1 MQLLACSNYSG
12 HFACSI
18 KICSRQFFCCLIKLI
33 IRIYGN
39 NVSCP
44 VQEVADQRVP
54 EELIKLAMT
63 VCVVCVWV
71 CVVRVVR
78 VGVCGGCGCVDC

>member
-1 MQLLACSNYSG
+1 M
-12 HFACSI
+12 
-18 KICSRQFFCCLIKLI
+18 
-33 IRIYGN
+33 
-39 NVSCP
+39 SCP

-78 VGVCGGCGCVDC
+78 VGVCGGCGCGCVDC

>member
-1 MQLLACSNYSG
+1 M
-12 HFACSI
+12 
-18 KICSRQFFCCLIKLI
+18 
-33 IRIYGN
+33 
-39 NVSCP
+39 SCP

-71 CVVRVVR
+71 CVVRV
-78 VGVCGGCGCVDC
+78 GVCGGCGCGCVDC